1 MRKRYFG
8 RMDLKAYFDRIGF
21 EGEVR
26 PDLATL
32 VALHRAHLQAIPY
45 ENLDVQLGRP
55 LTTDPAAA
63 FDKIVGRRRGGW
75 CYEMNGLFG
84 TVLSEIGFKVT
95 RMAGA
100 AMREL
105 LGDIVIGNHLVLLV
119 ELDGQPW
126 IADVGF
132 GDGALEPFRLRPGAL
147 EFAGYSFQLEAMGEG
162 WWRFHNHEFGGAKS
176 FDFQVAPADPDLL
189 SGRCEWLQYAPDSH
203 FVLNAVVQRYLGETI
218 LQMRGRVLRRV
229 SPEGVTQE
237 TIGSADEWVAV
248 LVRDFGLD
256 VPEAAT
262 LWPRILARHE
272 EVMAAAEAA
281 AAEA

>member
-1 MRKRYFG
+1 
-8 RMDLKAYFDRIGF
+8 MDLEAYFDRIGF
-21 EGEVR
+21 EGEAR

-32 VALHRAHLQAIPY
+32 IALHRAHLQAIPY
-45 ENLDVQLGRP
+45 ENLDVQLGVP
-55 LTTDPAAA
+55 LTTDPEAA
-63 FDKIVGRRRGGW
+63 FEKIVIRRRGGW

-84 TVLSEIGFKVT
+84 AVLAEVGFKVT

-119 ELDGQPW
+119 ELDGDPW

-132 GDGALEPFRLRPGAL
+132 GDGSQDPFPLSAASMSVAGYPFRL
-147 EFAGYSFQLEAMGEG
+147 EAMDEG

-176 FDFQVAPADPDLL
+176 FDFQVAAADPALL
-189 SGRCEWLQYAPDSH
+189 AGRCEWLQYAPESH
-203 FVLNAVVQRYLGETI
+203 FVLNAIVQRYRGDKI

-229 SPEGVTQE
+229 TPAGVTQE
-237 TIGSADEWVAV
+237 TIGSADEWVAI
-248 LVRDFGLD
+248 LARDFGLD

-262 LWPRILARHE
+262 LWPRILARHD
-272 EVMAAAEAA
+272 EVMAAAAETTEA
-281 AAEA
+281 